1 MSNQSV
7 PKCAICANTGI
18 CHSINERCI
27 NCVFNSMN
35 NPVLSVS
42 KPKNPKDFSIR
53 KVSKLLGIDEFQ
65 VILNMKDKKNTKNPT
80 KISN

>member
-18 CHSINERCI
+18 CQSINERCT
-27 NCVFNSMN
+27 NCVFNSMSH
-35 NPVLSVS
+35 PVLSVS
-42 KPKNPKDFSIR
+42 KPNHPKDFSIR